1 MRAPSPFDQELVELL
16 PTALYVCDSQKHI
29 IQLNRRAEAIWGI
42 APDPGEPESQ
52 FYSRFRL
59 LDSSGTA
66 VVTPPLTQV
75 LTYCAPRANWD
86 LVLERQDR
94 SRIFIL
100 VNATLLQD
108 ASGTENRA
116 VALFQ
121 EISDLKRTEE
131 ALRVKQRVAAASR
144 LASDVA
150 QRLTDPLKSIAL
162 CASELQQDSTLSDT
176 ARQYA
181 LMVQKELARLGGIAR
196 QALTPYGAR
205 L

>member
-1 MRAPSPFDQELVELL
+1 MRTPSPFDQELVELL
-16 PTALYVCDSQKHI
+16 PTALYVCDIQKRI
-29 IQLNRRAEAIWGI
+29 IQFNRRAASIWGI
-42 APDPGEPESQ
+42 TPDLGEPESQ

-59 LDSSGTA
+59 LDWRGSV

-75 LTYCAPRANWD
+75 LTYGTPRTNWD
-86 LVLERQDR
+86 LTLERQDR
-94 SRIFIL
+94 SRAMIL
-100 VNATLLQD
+100 LNATLVQG
-108 ASGTENRA
+108 AAGGESRA
-116 VALFQ
+116 LALFQ

-131 ALRVKQRVAAASR
+131 AVRVKQRVAAASR

-150 QRLTDPLKSIAL
+150 QQLTGPLKSIAR

-196 QALTPYGAR
+196 QALTPYGVR